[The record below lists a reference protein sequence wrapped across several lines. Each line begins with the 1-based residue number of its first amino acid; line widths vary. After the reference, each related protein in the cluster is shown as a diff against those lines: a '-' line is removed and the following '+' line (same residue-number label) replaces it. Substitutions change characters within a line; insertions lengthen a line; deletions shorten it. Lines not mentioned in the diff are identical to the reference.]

1 MTEAV
6 ARSDIQ
12 FQAFVLAN
20 PPESSQL
27 STNITRIMDRLT
39 VWIFPCTRR
48 HGVGSWIKE
57 TSGHAHRPGP
67 VRTRGSLHAGSL
79 NE

>member
-39 VWIFPCTRR
+39 VRIFQCARR
-48 HGVGSWIKE
+48 HGVGPRVKE
-57 TSGHAHRPGP
+57 MSGRAYRPGP
-67 VRTRGSLHAGSL
+67 LRARGSLHAGSL